1 MTSTLLNHIKR
12 SLELGCSKFL
22 SHRCTSAFVFFR
34 LLFQNSNGTS
44 QVVQLLRLCLPMQE
58 TQIQSLVE
66 GLRSRLPRGQKVQN
80 INNRSTTVTNRDL
93 KSNQSVLKETNP
105 ECSLEGLMSKLKYQY
120 SGHLLQRA
128 DSLGKKTLM
137 LGKIEG
143 RRGRGDRG

>member
-44 QVVQLLRLCLPMQE
+44 QVVQLLRLCLPMQG
-58 TQIQSLVE
+58 TQVQSLVE
-66 GLRSRLPRGQKVQN
+66 GLRSCLPRGQKVQN

-105 ECSLEGLMSKLKYQY
+105 EYSLEGLMSKLKYQY

-128 DSLGKKTLM
+128 DSLGKKP
-137 LGKIEG
+137 
-143 RRGRGDRG
+143 

>member
-1 MTSTLLNHIKR
+1 M
-12 SLELGCSKFL
+12 
-22 SHRCTSAFVFFR
+22 
-34 LLFQNSNGTS
+34 
-44 QVVQLLRLCLPMQE
+44 LRLCLPMQG
-58 TQIQSLVE
+58 TQVQSLVE

-128 DSLGKKTLM
+128 DSLEKKTLM